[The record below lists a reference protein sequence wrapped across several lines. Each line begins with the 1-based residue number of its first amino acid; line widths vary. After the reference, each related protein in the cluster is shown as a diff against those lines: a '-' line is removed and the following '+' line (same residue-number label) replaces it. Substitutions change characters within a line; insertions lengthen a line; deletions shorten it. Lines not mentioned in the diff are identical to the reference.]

1 MCKRFIPKLKPVGW
15 STFNQVFRMPCS
27 APQNLSQKFAL
38 PFGNNGNLNKV
49 NGNLYWKIV
58 KVDKHAKKIMLFFSR
73 KWVILC
79 KNILKTTEKKFFD
92 KSFNIWE

>member
-49 NGNLYWKIV
+49 NGNLNWKIV
-58 KVDKHAKKIMLFFSR
+58 KVDKHAKKSCCFFLENGLFYV
-73 KWVILC
+73 KIY
-79 KNILKTTEKKFFD
+79 
-92 KSFNIWE
+92 